1 MAAKRGLLARYKAF
15 ADEYLRNGGNAYRA
29 ALAAGYRETTAHAKS
44 YQLLEREDVAA
55 YIDMRRQQM
64 AKRAVT
70 PERVLLELAAI
81 GFADVTDYVT
91 IANGKV
97 QVADTD
103 QMDSTARRA
112 LSVIKESRDGVEIRL
127 ADKVKALELMGKN
140 LGLFE
145 RGKTVEDDTLKKA
158 AELLGG
164 IDGAIE

>member
-1 MAAKRGLLARYKAF
+1 M
-15 ADEYLRNGGNAYRA
+15 
-29 ALAAGYRETTAHAKS
+29 
-44 YQLLEREDVAA
+44 
-55 YIDMRRQQM
+55 
-64 AKRAVT
+64 
-70 PERVLLELAAI
+70 
-81 GFADVTDYVT
+81 TDYVS